1 MQSITFDNRLT
12 IGNVLTI
19 GTFVITLIVGVVTFQ
34 QNSAS
39 QSARL
44 DTLEQ
49 NQKVL
54 EQRVQLI
61 ERELEH
67 KQTAIDKMQK
77 DVERTVSYMQLLL
90 DKNGIEYVK

>member
-1 MQSITFDNRLT
+1 MQNITFDNRLT
-12 IGNVLTI
+12 IGNILTI
-19 GTFVITLIVGVVTFQ
+19 GTFIVTVIVGVVTFQ
-34 QNSAS
+34 YNSEG

-67 KQTAIDKMQK
+67 KQTAIDKIQS